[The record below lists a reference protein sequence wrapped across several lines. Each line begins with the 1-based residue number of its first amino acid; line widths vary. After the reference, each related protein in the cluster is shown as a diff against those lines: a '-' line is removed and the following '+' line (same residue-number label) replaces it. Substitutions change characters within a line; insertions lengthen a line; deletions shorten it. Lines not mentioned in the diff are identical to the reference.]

1 MEMHE
6 TTTSR
11 RRLLQLVLAGTAL
24 SLSMGQAMAQPVSID
39 FWDMIWGGS
48 EYPVAAQALV
58 DRFNAEN
65 PDIQVVYR
73 SVPWSNWYETYVTA
87 IASGS
92 APDLSTGAGF
102 QAVQFYDQ

>member
-1 MEMHE
+1 
-6 TTTSR
+6 
-11 RRLLQLVLAGTAL
+11 
-24 SLSMGQAMAQPVSID
+24 
-39 FWDMIWGGS
+39 
-48 EYPVAAQALV
+48 
-58 DRFNAEN
+58 RFNAEN

-102 QAVQFYDQ
+102 QAVQFYDQDAILPVDDLVAQMDTSDFTPGALEAMQYDGHYVALPWAIDIRVLFYRKDLLEAAGV